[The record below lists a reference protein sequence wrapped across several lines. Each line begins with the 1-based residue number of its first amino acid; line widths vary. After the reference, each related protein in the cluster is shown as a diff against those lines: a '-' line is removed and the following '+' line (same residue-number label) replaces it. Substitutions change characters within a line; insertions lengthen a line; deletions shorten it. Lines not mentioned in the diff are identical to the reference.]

1 MKKFWS
7 KLTVLLCLLAGF
19 GVVFSGC
26 SDGGSKKKKTSDKE
40 IAQKAMDNTISQIA
54 EQEELVGNAELVAVI
69 AAAIAAYEGSGS
81 TDGFRVRSIRKVNKN
96 WKKY

>member
-26 SDGGSKKKKTSDKE
+26 SDGGSKKKKTDPTVDTEPSG
-40 IAQKAMDNTISQIA
+40 IS
-54 EQEELVGNAELVAVI
+54 VPDVV
-69 AAAIAAYEGSGS
+69 
-81 TDGFRVRSIRKVNKN
+81 V
-96 WKKY
+96 